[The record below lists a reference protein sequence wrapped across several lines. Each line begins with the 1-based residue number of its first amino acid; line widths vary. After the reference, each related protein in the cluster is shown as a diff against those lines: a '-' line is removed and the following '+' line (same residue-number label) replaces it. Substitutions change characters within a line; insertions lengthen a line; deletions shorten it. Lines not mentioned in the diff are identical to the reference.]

1 MKIGMGLLA
10 FCCAVLSYAGAAT
23 AQDDVGA
30 VGSVAGLQINTAHGD
45 STLIFQGRIYVAT
58 AGGTLDEYRWGG
70 QSCLTKVLSA
80 DEVAA
85 LQRALD
91 NKKVQIQPLSKPGQG
106 DIKCLVGFLMV
117 PKKYISDV
125 IP

>member
-1 MKIGMGLLA
+1 MKTGMGLLA

-30 VGSVAGLQINTAHGD
+30 VGPIAGLQINSPHGD
-45 STLIFQGRIYVAT
+45 SYLISHGRMYVAT

-70 QSCLTKVLSA
+70 TSCGTRLLTA

-85 LQRALD
+85 LHRALD
-91 NKKVQIQPLSKPGQG
+91 NKKVQIQPFFQTGQG
-106 DIKCLVGFLMV
+106 DIKCLVAFMIV
-117 PKKYISDV
+117 PKKYLSDV